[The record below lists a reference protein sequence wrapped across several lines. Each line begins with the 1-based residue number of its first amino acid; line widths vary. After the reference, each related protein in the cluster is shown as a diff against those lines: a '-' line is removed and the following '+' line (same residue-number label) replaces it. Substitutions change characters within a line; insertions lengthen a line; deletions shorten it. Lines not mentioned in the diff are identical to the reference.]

1 MKKIIIIAFAVLTT
15 GFVSSCTKDNS
26 VKPSVQTVKA
36 GENSGTG
43 SADGTPRGVRKS
55 LWAEFDSP
63 DRAIGEQR
71 QTVTRPGRLYGC

>member
-26 VKPSVQTVKA
+26 VKPSVPTVKA

-43 SADGTPRGVRKS
+43 SADGTP
-55 LWAEFDSP
+55 P
-63 DRAIGEQR
+63 Q
-71 QTVTRPGRLYGC
+71 